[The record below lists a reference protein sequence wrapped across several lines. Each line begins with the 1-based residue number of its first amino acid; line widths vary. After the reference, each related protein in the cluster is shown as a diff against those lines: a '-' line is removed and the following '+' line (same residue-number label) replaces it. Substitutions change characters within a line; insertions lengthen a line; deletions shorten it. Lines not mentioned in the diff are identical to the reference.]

1 MTTTKQQQQKQ
12 SKSKPK
18 KEESPKS
25 VNNNNNQ
32 TKDEFTDW
40 CYKTLSNISADV
52 DSEFDIVV
60 FVGQNCHI
68 KMILVPTF
76 VTFLRDIES
85 AYDVRDY
92 CKEYLGESPAT
103 QQFASN
109 FLEKRRSFKPKN
121 NAHKDDMCSPAPAI
135 TPSMQHSN
143 EFQEVKVGEH
153 FFSIL

>member
-52 DSEFDIVV
+52 DI
-60 FVGQNCHI
+60 
-68 KMILVPTF
+68 PTF